1 MKCPN
6 NNKLMRDDFFSY
18 MQHGMYHVLN
28 VNAYDH
34 ILFLIVL
41 AIPYMFKDWKRLLFL
56 ITVFVIGHTVSLAFA
71 TYDVISVSNKWI
83 EFLIPSTILV
93 VALFN
98 IFTAGKKTKNEKV
111 GLLFFL
117 TLFFGLIHG
126 LGFVKIFETTI
137 NASSNKVLSILEIAL
152 GVEIG
157 QLIVVFVILFLGFLC
172 ETLFRFSK
180 RDWVMVIS
188 AVVVGLVVPMLI
200 KSNIFA

>member
-1 MKCPN
+1 
-6 NNKLMRDDFFSY
+6 MRDDFFSY
-18 MQHGMYHVLN
+18 MQHGMYHVLD

-34 ILFLIVL
+34 ILCLIVL

-56 ITVFVIGHTVSLAFA
+56 ITVFVIGHTVALAFA

-98 IFTAGKKTKNEKV
+98 IFAVGKKPKNEKL
-111 GLLFFL
+111 GLLFFV

-126 LGFVKIFETTI
+126 LGYVKTFEATI
-137 NASSNKVLSILEIAL
+137 NASSNKLLSILEIAL

-180 RDWVMVIS
+180 RDWVLVIS
-188 AVVVGLVVPMLI
+188 AIVVGLLIPMLI

>member
-1 MKCPN
+1 
-6 NNKLMRDDFFSY
+6 

-56 ITVFVIGHTVSLAFA
+56 ITIFVIGHTISLAFA

-98 IFTAGKKTKNEKV
+98 VFTAGKKTKNEKV

-117 TLFFGLIHG
+117 TLFLGLIHG

-137 NASSNKVLSILEIAL
+137 NSSSNKVLSILEIAL